1 MTSLVISNM
10 LTVPRPPKTALSA
23 ASALMLRRFFLSW
36 RPFRLMYCQS
46 FLVTSVRGIALAP
59 ITAPSAALGIIGFMN
74 AALGFRLVAFRLAF
88 FAAFFFLS
96 WRPFRLMYCQSF
108 LVTSDRGIALAPIT
122 APSAALGI

>member
-1 MTSLVISNM
+1 M

-46 FLVTSVRGIALAP
+46 FLVTSVRGIALEP
-59 ITAPSAALGIIGFMN
+59 MTAPSAALGIIGFMN

-88 FAAFFFLS
+88 FAAFFFFAILIS
-96 WRPFRLMYCQSF
+96 PVEGYIG
-108 LVTSDRGIALAPIT
+108 TSGRNEELPGEKDCL
-122 APSAALGI
+122 